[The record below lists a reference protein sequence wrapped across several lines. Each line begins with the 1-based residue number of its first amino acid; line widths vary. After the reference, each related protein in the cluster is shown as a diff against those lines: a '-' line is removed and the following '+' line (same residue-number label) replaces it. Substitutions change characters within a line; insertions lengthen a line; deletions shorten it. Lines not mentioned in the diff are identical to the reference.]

1 MRNVNPISIS
11 SAVETIKEL
20 KLQKEDDSIQ
30 KMIAK
35 MSLMKQIQRK
45 TEENKKLEKALVKLS
60 ERRQLINKA
69 LKQQKLDA
77 DKKRENVLE
86 ILQRQKDMLTK
97 NKLNQQRHRES
108 IKDIPDQE
116 LFEKTEML
124 EAHKILVDK
133 SNQRILDR
141 IEEIKQSR
149 QRGAIAEQERLVR
162 EQQAA
167 INLIRKIQSHRKHN
181 TRENL
186 RKKQTKKPKLVD
198 PILSLSEYLEKAK
211 ASLTLDPE
219 EKKQMMEWMDLEKNA
234 AILHKTDKAIAQKI
248 RSASSKKNQEP
259 DFSDKDIDHILGI
272 GGLGD
277 LTDLLSLNSDAQISV
292 DSSLFEDDEELDY
305 YQEDYDYEYDQT
317 PEMSQPQQ
325 SNVRTQVQRLPGGR
339 VSTKVSIGLETPRPH
354 IPRLGPR
361 DFNNRGQRP
370 RSFSDLMMH

>member
-77 DKKRENVLE
+77 DKKRYNVLE

-108 IKDIPDQE
+108 IKEIPDQE

-186 RKKQTKKPKLVD
+186 RKKPTKKPKLVD
-198 PILSLSEYLEKAK
+198 PILSLSKYLEKAK

-292 DSSLFEDDEELDY
+292 DSSLFDDEELDY

>member
-77 DKKRENVLE
+77 DKKRDNVLE

-108 IKDIPDQE
+108 IKEIPDQE

-186 RKKQTKKPKLVD
+186 RKKPTKKPKLVD

-248 RSASSKKNQEP
+248 RSASSKKNHQP
-259 DFSDKDIDHILGI
+259 DFSDKDIENILGI

-292 DSSLFEDDEELDY
+292 DSSLFDDEELDY

>member
-77 DKKRENVLE
+77 NKKRENVLE

-181 TRENL
+181 NRENL
-186 RKKQTKKPKLVD
+186 RKKPTKKPKLVD

-292 DSSLFEDDEELDY
+292 DSSLFEDDEDLDY

>member
-1 MRNVNPISIS
+1 M
-11 SAVETIKEL
+11 
-20 KLQKEDDSIQ
+20 
-30 KMIAK
+30 
-35 MSLMKQIQRK
+35 
-45 TEENKKLEKALVKLS
+45 
-60 ERRQLINKA
+60 
-69 LKQQKLDA
+69 
-77 DKKRENVLE
+77 
-86 ILQRQKDMLTK
+86 
-97 NKLNQQRHRES
+97 
-108 IKDIPDQE
+108 
-116 LFEKTEML
+116 
-124 EAHKILVDK
+124 
-133 SNQRILDR
+133 
-141 IEEIKQSR
+141 
-149 QRGAIAEQERLVR
+149 
-162 EQQAA
+162 
-167 INLIRKIQSHRKHN
+167 QSHRKHD

-186 RKKQTKKPKLVD
+186 RNKPTKKPKLVD
-198 PILSLSEYLEKAK
+198 PILSLSKYLKKAK

-219 EKKQMMEWMDLEKNA
+219 KKKQMMEWMDLEKNA

-259 DFSDKDIDHILGI
+259 DFYDKDIDHILGI

-277 LTDLLSLNSDAQISV
+277 LTDLLSLNSDAHISV

-325 SNVRTQVQRLPGGR
+325 SNVRTQVKRLPGGR